1 MNYLSCESQ
10 GHVEA
15 YGSYAEIQAR
25 GVELM
30 EFIKPVDE
38 EDNPE
43 IILIDETDSEVEKEF
58 STEKL

>member
-1 MNYLSCESQ
+1 M
-10 GHVEA
+10 EA